1 MANNFMNNRIFV
13 GPPGSGK
20 TYSVKYEV
28 VKTIW
33 NLMDEEERNKE
44 NSRYYNPQNFCE
56 EAFLYVERNYYPK
69 IRLASLH
76 EGMDTSDLIESLE
89 CQL

>member
-20 TYSVKYEV
+20 TYSAKYEV

-56 EAFLYVERNYYPK
+56 EAFLYVEK
-69 IRLASLH
+69 ITIQ
-76 EGMDTSDLIESLE
+76 EYDLLL
-89 CQL
+89 CMKG